1 MIPYANSKFP
11 PVPILNIALSAPGE
25 AAQTEM
31 APALIDTGSDFTL
44 VPEKWLQG
52 LDVPR
57 SRPARVRGLWS
68 SYHQVTLF
76 MVDIHLDIGILPGIE
91 VVRVMKSDG
100 VFENEEIVLGRNVLN
115 MLILLLEGPTQ
126 QTTVLERR
134 PRRF

>member
-25 AAQTEM
+25 AAQTEV
-31 APALIDTGSDFTL
+31 APALIDTSSDFTL
-44 VPEKWLQG
+44 VPEKWLHG
-52 LDVPR
+52 LDIPR

-100 VFENEEIVLGRNVLN
+100 IFENEEIVLGRNVLN
-115 MLILLLEGPTQ
+115 MLILLLEGPTH